1 MKVLSQFSAKAAMD
15 GDGVNIRRVAD
26 FVTTKFDPFLMIDE
40 IKSDD
45 EQDFIGG
52 FPAHPHRGME
62 TFTYIRKGG
71 FEHRDQMGNVK
82 AIRAGD
88 VQWMST
94 GFGVVHSEMPLADA
108 VDGLHGFQ
116 IWVNMPA
123 KDKLRPA
130 KYQDTA
136 GSASV
141 EATNDTGA
149 TLKALAGDW
158 GFKDQ
163 PIISAAIQG
172 LAGEAAIA
180 DLSLAPNAE
189 ATLDLSQHE
198 FVALYLYQGGL
209 YKSDSSKGEDSHWS
223 SASNQHHHGEFLV
236 LDSQSVLK
244 LKVDERGAGM
254 LLFAGKPIREK
265 IVQMGPFVMNT
276 QAEIQQAIRDYQEGR
291 FGQIA

>member
-1 MKVLSQFSAKAAMD
+1 MKILSQFSAKAAMD

-52 FPAHPHRGME
+52 FPTSPSRNGP
-62 TFTYIRKGG
+62 FTYIRKGG

-116 IWVNMPA
+116 IWGQHACKKTSCVSTYHQN
-123 KDKLRPA
+123 
-130 KYQDTA
+130 TA

-141 EATNDTGA
+141 EATNNTGA
-149 TLKALAGDW
+149 K
-158 GFKDQ
+158 Q
-163 PIISAAIQG
+163 
-172 LAGEAAIA
+172 
-180 DLSLAPNAE
+180 
-189 ATLDLSQHE
+189 
-198 FVALYLYQGGL
+198 
-209 YKSDSSKGEDSHWS
+209 
-223 SASNQHHHGEFLV
+223 
-236 LDSQSVLK
+236 
-244 LKVDERGAGM
+244 
-254 LLFAGKPIREK
+254 KP
-265 IVQMGPFVMNT
+265 
-276 QAEIQQAIRDYQEGR
+276 
-291 FGQIA
+291 

>member
-1 MKVLSQFSAKAAMD
+1 MKVLSQFSAKAVRD

-141 EATNDTGA
+141 EVTNNTGA
-149 TLKALAGDW
+149 SLKALAGDW

-163 PIISAAIQG
+163 PLISAAIKG

-180 DLSLAPNAE
+180 DLSLSPNAE

-198 FVALYLYQGGL
+198 FVALYLYQGDL

-223 SASNQHHHGEFLV
+223 SASNQHHQGEFLV

-244 LKVDERGAGM
+244 FKADERGAGM

>member
-136 GSASV
+136 GSVSV

-223 SASNQHHHGEFLV
+223 SASNQHHQGEFLV

-244 LKVDERGAGM
+244 LKANERGAGM

>member
-1 MKVLSQFSAKAAMD
+1 MKVLSQFSAKAVRD

-141 EATNDTGA
+141 EVANDTGA
-149 TLKALAGDW
+149 SLKALAGDW

-163 PIISAAIQG
+163 PLISAAIQG
-172 LAGEAAIA
+172 VAGEAGIA

-198 FVALYLYQGGL
+198 FVALYLYQGDL
-209 YKSDSSKGEDSHWS
+209 YKSDSSKGEDSQWS
-223 SASNQHHHGEFLV
+223 SASNQHHQGEFLV
-236 LDSQSVLK
+236 IDSQSVLK
-244 LKVDERGAGM
+244 LKADERGAGM

>member
-1 MKVLSQFSAKAAMD
+1 MD

-141 EATNDTGA
+141 EVTNNTGA
-149 TLKALAGDW
+149 SLKA
-158 GFKDQ
+158 
-163 PIISAAIQG
+163 

-198 FVALYLYQGGL
+198 FVALHLYQGGL

-223 SASNQHHHGEFLV
+223 SASNQQHQGEFLV
-236 LDSQSVLK
+236 IDSQSVLK
-244 LKVDERGAGM
+244 LKADERGAGM